1 MRSRIKQLR
10 KELKLSQQE
19 FAEKIHI
26 SRSQLSYYE
35 SGTVNIPQRSQNE
48 ICEKFNV
55 NKEWLLTGKGE
66 MYKPTPQLSELINL
80 IDNFPITKEDVF
92 KIKTVKALLE
102 LDNSEWEVIE
112 KLANKISKDA

>member
-1 MRSRIKQLR
+1 MRSRIKYLR
-10 KELKLSQQE
+10 KELNLSQQE

-80 IDNFPITKEDVF
+80 ID

-102 LDNSEWEVIE
+102 LDNSEWEIIE
-112 KLANKISKDA
+112 KLSNKISKGV